1 LLNFT
6 SPEESK
12 ELYTR
17 MEVDAKPSKFLY
29 ESKLAEIKWY
39 LKSNRHDLLQHPASF
54 VYEHG
59 RKWLGEIHPLFTQV
73 SRLIASYFSD
83 NSQQFQLALKY
94 AQDALEMQKKIFG
107 GDN

>member
-1 LLNFT
+1 
-6 SPEESK
+6 
-12 ELYTR
+12 

-39 LKSNRHDLLQHPASF
+39 LKSNRHDMLQHPASF